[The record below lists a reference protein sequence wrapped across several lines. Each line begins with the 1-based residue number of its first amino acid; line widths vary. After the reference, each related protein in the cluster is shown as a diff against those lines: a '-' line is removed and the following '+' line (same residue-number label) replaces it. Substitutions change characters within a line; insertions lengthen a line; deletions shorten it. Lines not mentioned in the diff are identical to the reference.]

1 MSIKLGSTSLSSVK
15 LGSTDITTV
24 YLGSTQVFSSSTAPG
39 VPQSLAAVRGD
50 TQVDLSWSAPASD
63 GGSAITGY
71 KVYQSTDDVTFSEVA
86 TPTGTSQSITSLT
99 NGTTYYFKVAAVN
112 AVDTGS
118 QTSSV
123 SAVPATTPG
132 LPQGLA
138 AVHGNAQVALSWS
151 APSSSG
157 GVAVTGYKVYQ
168 STDDSSYSEV
178 ATPSGT
184 SQTITSLTNGT
195 QYYFKVA
202 AVNAVGTGSLT
213 SSVNATPA
221 TTPTAPQSFTGSAGD
236 TEVSLSWAA
245 PSSNGG
251 SAVTGYKV
259 YQSTDDASYSEV
271 ATPLGTS
278 QTVTGLTNGTTYF
291 FKVAAVNAEGTGTQ
305 TSSISYTP
313 TAAATAPGVP
323 QSLAATHS
331 NTQVDLSWSA
341 PASDGG
347 ATITGYKVYQS
358 TDDVSFSEVAT
369 PSGTSQSITSL
380 TNGTTYYFKVAAVN
394 SVGTG
399 TQTSSVNATP
409 ATTPGVP
416 QSLAQTAGD
425 TQVDLSWSAPAS
437 NGGSAVTGYKV
448 YQSTDDVS
456 FSEVATPSGTS
467 QTITSLT
474 NGTTYYFKVAAVN
487 AEGTGSQTSSVS
499 STPTAAATAPG
510 VPQSLAASRGNTQVD
525 LSWSAPASDG
535 GATITGYKVYQSTD
549 DVSYSEVAT
558 PSGTTQTITSL
569 TNGTT
574 YYFKVAA
581 VNSVGTGTQT
591 SSVSAVPATTPGV
604 PQSLAAS
611 HGNAQVA
618 LTWSAPA
625 SNGGTAVTGYK
636 VYQSTD
642 NVSFSEVAT
651 PSGTSQT
658 VTSLTNGTQYYFKV
672 AAVNAV
678 GTGSQTSSVNATPA
692 TTPAA
697 PTSLAATNG
706 DTQSV
711 LTWTAPTNTG
721 GSAITGYKVKWGAT
735 SGFPG
740 NAAIISTGSTSAT
753 YTKTSLTNGTQY
765 SFQVAAIN
773 AEGDGTYSSTATATP
788 AAASSGITPNTDSS
802 ARFYLPAAATSLK
815 VACNTSTGYFK
826 LSSSGVSDVIGQEH
840 NTYPT
845 YYNQTG
851 GYTTISGL
859 SSGAA
864 KTVVLSPCNSGGT
877 VTGNIQGIDIGSS
890 STNNIEAVDLSGL
903 TSLNVFHA
911 GATGGSTGKFSGG
924 VVGSRAMVSSITE
937 VRAQNVDFSGSNGYG
952 TPYGPT
958 TPVAYGGGMDLYGQ
972 DLDATALNQLYTD
985 LSGGTGGG
993 GIFVG
998 GNPGTGSDN
1007 PSIASN
1013 YTIHGS

>member
-1 MSIKLGSTSLSSVK
+1 MSIKLGTTDPADFK
-15 LGSTDITTV
+15 LGTTDVAKMCIGTTEVYSATSTP
-24 YLGSTQVFSSSTAPG
+24 SA
-39 VPQSLAAVRGD
+39 PQSFSASAGD
-50 TQVDLSWSAPASD
+50 TEVDLSWSAPASD
-63 GGSAITGY
+63 GGATVTGY
-71 KVYQSTDDVTFSEVA
+71 KVYQSTDDASFSEVA
-86 TPTGTSQSITSLT
+86 TPSGTTQTITGLT

-112 AVDTGS
+112 SVGTGT

-123 SAVPATTPG
+123 SATPSASATAPGVPQSLSATR
-132 LPQGLA
+132 
-138 AVHGNAQVALSWS
+138 GNTQVALSWS
-151 APSSSG
+151 APS
-157 GVAVTGYKVYQ
+157 
-168 STDDSSYSEV
+168 
-178 ATPSGT
+178 
-184 SQTITSLTNGT
+184 
-195 QYYFKVA
+195 
-202 AVNAVGTGSLT
+202 
-213 SSVNATPA
+213 
-221 TTPTAPQSFTGSAGD
+221 
-236 TEVSLSWAA
+236 
-245 PSSNGG
+245 
-251 SAVTGYKV
+251 
-259 YQSTDDASYSEV
+259 
-271 ATPLGTS
+271 
-278 QTVTGLTNGTTYF
+278 
-291 FKVAAVNAEGTGTQ
+291 
-305 TSSISYTP
+305 
-313 TAAATAPGVP
+313 
-323 QSLAATHS
+323 
-331 NTQVDLSWSA
+331 
-341 PASDGG
+341 SDGG

-358 TDDVSFSEVAT
+358 TDDASFSEVAT
-369 PSGTSQSITSL
+369 PSGTSHTITGL

-399 TQTSSVNATP
+399 TQTSSVNA
-409 ATTPGVP
+409 
-416 QSLAQTAGD
+416 
-425 TQVDLSWSAPAS
+425 
-437 NGGSAVTGYKV
+437 
-448 YQSTDDVS
+448 
-456 FSEVATPSGTS
+456 
-467 QTITSLT
+467 
-474 NGTTYYFKVAAVN
+474 
-487 AEGTGSQTSSVS
+487 
-499 STPTAAATAPG
+499 
-510 VPQSLAASRGNTQVD
+510 
-525 LSWSAPASDG
+525 
-535 GATITGYKVYQSTD
+535 
-549 DVSYSEVAT
+549 
-558 PSGTTQTITSL
+558 
-569 TNGTT
+569 
-574 YYFKVAA
+574 
-581 VNSVGTGTQT
+581 
-591 SSVSAVPATTPGV
+591 VPATTPGV
-604 PQSLAAS
+604 PQSLSAT

-618 LTWSAPA
+618 LSWSAPA

-642 NVSFSEVAT
+642 NASFSEVAT

-658 VTSLTNGTQYYFKV
+658 VTSLTNGTQYFFKV

-740 NAAIISTGSTSAT
+740 NAAYISTGSTNAT

-845 YYNQTG
+845 YYNQSG

-890 STNNIEAVDLSGL
+890 STNNVEAVDLSGL

-911 GATGGSTGKFSGG
+911 GATGGSTGKFSGSG

-958 TPVAYGGGMDLYGQ
+958 TPVAYGGGMDLYEQ

-985 LSGGTGGG
+985 LSGRTGGG

-1013 YTIHGS
+1013 YSIHGS

>member
-1 MSIKLGSTSLSSVK
+1 MSIKLGTTDPADFK
-15 LGSTDITTV
+15 LGTTDVAKMCIGTTEVYSATSTP
-24 YLGSTQVFSSSTAPG
+24 SA
-39 VPQSLAAVRGD
+39 PQSFSASAGD
-50 TQVDLSWSAPASD
+50 TEVDLSWSAPASD
-63 GGSAITGY
+63 GGATVTGY
-71 KVYQSTDDVTFSEVA
+71 KVYQSTDDASFSEVA
-86 TPTGTSQSITSLT
+86 TPSGTTQTITGLT

-112 AVDTGS
+112 SVGTGT

-123 SAVPATTPG
+123 SATPSASATAPGVPQSLSATR
-132 LPQGLA
+132 
-138 AVHGNAQVALSWS
+138 GNTQVALSWS
-151 APSSSG
+151 APS
-157 GVAVTGYKVYQ
+157 
-168 STDDSSYSEV
+168 
-178 ATPSGT
+178 
-184 SQTITSLTNGT
+184 
-195 QYYFKVA
+195 
-202 AVNAVGTGSLT
+202 
-213 SSVNATPA
+213 
-221 TTPTAPQSFTGSAGD
+221 
-236 TEVSLSWAA
+236 
-245 PSSNGG
+245 
-251 SAVTGYKV
+251 
-259 YQSTDDASYSEV
+259 
-271 ATPLGTS
+271 
-278 QTVTGLTNGTTYF
+278 
-291 FKVAAVNAEGTGTQ
+291 
-305 TSSISYTP
+305 
-313 TAAATAPGVP
+313 
-323 QSLAATHS
+323 
-331 NTQVDLSWSA
+331 
-341 PASDGG
+341 SDGG

-358 TDDVSFSEVAT
+358 TDDASFSEVAT
-369 PSGTSQSITSL
+369 PSGTSHTITGL

-399 TQTSSVNATP
+399 TQTSSVNA
-409 ATTPGVP
+409 
-416 QSLAQTAGD
+416 
-425 TQVDLSWSAPAS
+425 
-437 NGGSAVTGYKV
+437 
-448 YQSTDDVS
+448 
-456 FSEVATPSGTS
+456 
-467 QTITSLT
+467 
-474 NGTTYYFKVAAVN
+474 
-487 AEGTGSQTSSVS
+487 
-499 STPTAAATAPG
+499 
-510 VPQSLAASRGNTQVD
+510 
-525 LSWSAPASDG
+525 
-535 GATITGYKVYQSTD
+535 
-549 DVSYSEVAT
+549 
-558 PSGTTQTITSL
+558 
-569 TNGTT
+569 
-574 YYFKVAA
+574 
-581 VNSVGTGTQT
+581 
-591 SSVSAVPATTPGV
+591 VPATTPGV
-604 PQSLAAS
+604 PQSLSAT

-618 LTWSAPA
+618 LSWSAPA

-642 NVSFSEVAT
+642 NASFSEVAT

-658 VTSLTNGTQYYFKV
+658 VTSLTNGTQYFFKV

-740 NAAIISTGSTSAT
+740 NAAYISTGSTNAT

-845 YYNQTG
+845 YYNQSG

-890 STNNIEAVDLSGL
+890 STNNVEAVDLSGL

-911 GATGGSTGKFSGG
+911 GATGGSTGKFSGSG

-958 TPVAYGGGMDLYGQ
+958 TPVAYGGGMDLYEQ

-1013 YTIHGS
+1013 YSIHGS

>member
-937 VRAQNVDFSGSNGYG
+937 VRAQNVDFSSSNGYG

>member
-1 MSIKLGSTSLSSVK
+1 MSIKLGTTDPADFK
-15 LGSTDITTV
+15 LGTTD
-24 YLGSTQVFSSSTAPG
+24 
-39 VPQSLAAVRGD
+39 
-50 TQVDLSWSAPASD
+50 
-63 GGSAITGY
+63 
-71 KVYQSTDDVTFSEVA
+71 VA
-86 TPTGTSQSITSLT
+86 KMHI
-99 NGTTYYFKVAAVN
+99 GTTEVYSA
-112 AVDTGS
+112 
-118 QTSSV
+118 TS
-123 SAVPATTPG
+123 
-132 LPQGLA
+132 
-138 AVHGNAQVALSWS
+138 
-151 APSSSG
+151 
-157 GVAVTGYKVYQ
+157 
-168 STDDSSYSEV
+168 
-178 ATPSGT
+178 TPS
-184 SQTITSLTNGT
+184 
-195 QYYFKVA
+195 
-202 AVNAVGTGSLT
+202 
-213 SSVNATPA
+213 
-221 TTPTAPQSFTGSAGD
+221 APQSFSATAGD
-236 TEVSLSWAA
+236 TE
-245 PSSNGG
+245 
-251 SAVTGYKV
+251 
-259 YQSTDDASYSEV
+259 
-271 ATPLGTS
+271 
-278 QTVTGLTNGTTYF
+278 
-291 FKVAAVNAEGTGTQ
+291 
-305 TSSISYTP
+305 
-313 TAAATAPGVP
+313 
-323 QSLAATHS
+323 
-331 NTQVDLSWSA
+331 VDLSWSA

-347 ATITGYKVYQS
+347 ATVTGYIVYQS
-358 TDDVSFSEVAT
+358 TDDASFTQVAT
-369 PSGTSQSITSL
+369 PSGTSQTITGL

-399 TQTSSVNATP
+399 TQTSSVSATP
-409 ATTPGVP
+409 ASGATAPGVP
-416 QSLAQTAGD
+416 QSLSATRGD
-425 TQVDLSWSAPAS
+425 TEVALSWSAPAS
-437 NGGSAVTGYKV
+437 DGGATVTGYVV
-448 YQSTDDVS
+448 YQSTDDATFTS
-456 FSEVATPSGTS
+456 VATPSGTS
-467 QTITSLT
+467 HTVTGLT

-487 AEGTGSQTSSVS
+487 SVGTGSQTSSVS
-499 STPTAAATAPG
+499 AVPATVPG
-510 VPQSLAASRGNTQVD
+510 VPQSLSGTRGDTQVA
-525 LSWSAPASDG
+525 LSWSAPSSDG
-535 GATITGYKVYQSTD
+535 GATVTGYVVYQSTD
-549 DVSYSEVAT
+549 DATFTQAAT
-558 PSGTTQTITSL
+558 PSGTSHTVTGL

-604 PQSLAAS
+604 PQSLSAT

-618 LTWSAPA
+618 LSWSAP
-625 SNGGTAVTGYK
+625 SSDGGEAVTGYK

-642 NVSFSEVAT
+642 DASFTLVAS
-651 PSGTSQT
+651 PSGTSHT

-711 LTWTAPTNTG
+711 LTWTAPTDTG
-721 GSAITGYKVKWGAT
+721 GSAITGYKVKWGET
-735 SGFPG
+735 SGYPG
-740 NAAIISTGSTSAT
+740 NAAYISTGSTNAT

-773 AEGDGTYSSTATATP
+773 AEGDGAYSSTATATP

-845 YYNQTG
+845 YYNASG

-859 SSGAA
+859 SSSAA

-890 STNNIEAVDLSGL
+890 STNNVEAVDISGL

-911 GATGGSTGKFSGG
+911 GATGGSTNKFTGSG
-924 VVGSRAMVSSITE
+924 VVGTRAMVSSITE
-937 VRAQNVDFSGSNGYG
+937 IRAQNVDFSGTNGYG

-958 TPVAYGGGMDLYGQ
+958 TPYAYGGGMDLYEQ

-1013 YTIHGS
+1013 YSIHGS